1 MTAKGEI
8 RMLMYKILVIKR
20 NNLVIGH
27 IFDFECEI
35 RRKVLAGLL
44 RQAQKEVA
52 QEVEKRKKLFP
63 IKKITKEELIKK
75 RGITIL
81 PGDEV
86 FVEKVGVEFGYGT
99 VRFAPIEL

>member
-1 MTAKGEI
+1 
-8 RMLMYKILVIKR
+8 MLLYKVLVIKR

-27 IFDFECEI
+27 MFDFECEI
-35 RRKVLAGLL
+35 ERKGLAGLL
-44 RQAQKEVA
+44 KQAQKEVA
-52 QEVEKRKKLFP
+52 MEVQKRNKLFP

-86 FVEKVGVEFGYGT
+86 FVEKIGVEFGYGT

>member
-1 MTAKGEI
+1 
-8 RMLMYKILVIKR
+8 MLFYKVLVIKR
-20 NNLVIGH
+20 NNLVIGLM
-27 IFDFECEI
+27 FVFECEI
-35 RRKVLAGLL
+35 KRKVLAGLL
-44 RQAQKEVA
+44 KQAQKEVA
-52 QEVEKRKKLFP
+52 MEVQKRNKLFP

-86 FVEKVGVEFGYGT
+86 FVEKIGVEFGYGT

>member
-1 MTAKGEI
+1 
-8 RMLMYKILVIKR
+8 MLLYKVLVIKR

-27 IFDFECEI
+27 MFDFECEI
-35 RRKVLAGLL
+35 KRKVLAGLL
-44 RQAQKEVA
+44 KQAQKEVA
-52 QEVEKRKKLFP
+52 MEVQKRNKLFP

-86 FVEKVGVEFGYGT
+86 FVEKIGVEFGYGT

>member
-1 MTAKGEI
+1 
-8 RMLMYKILVIKR
+8 MLLYKVLVIKR

-27 IFDFECEI
+27 MFNFECEI
-35 RRKVLAGLL
+35 KRKVLAGLL
-44 RQAQKEVA
+44 KQAQKEVA
-52 QEVEKRKKLFP
+52 MEVQKRNKLFP

-86 FVEKVGVEFGYGT
+86 FVEKICVEFGYGT

>member
-1 MTAKGEI
+1 
-8 RMLMYKILVIKR
+8 MLLYKVLVIKR

-27 IFDFECEI
+27 MFDFECEI

-44 RQAQKEVA
+44 KQAQKEVA
-52 QEVEKRKKLFP
+52 MEVQKRNKLFP

-86 FVEKVGVEFGYGT
+86 FVEKIGVEFGYGT

>member
-1 MTAKGEI
+1 
-8 RMLMYKILVIKR
+8 MLLYKVLVIKR

-27 IFDFECEI
+27 MFDFECEI

-52 QEVEKRKKLFP
+52 NEVEKRKKLFP
-63 IKKITKEELIKK
+63 IKKITKEELIQK

-81 PGDEV
+81 SGDEV

>member
-1 MTAKGEI
+1 
-8 RMLMYKILVIKR
+8 MLLYKVLVIKR

-27 IFDFECEI
+27 MFNFECEI
-35 RRKVLAGLL
+35 KRKVLAGLL
-44 RQAQKEVA
+44 KQAQKEVA
-52 QEVEKRKKLFP
+52 MEVQKRNKLFP

-86 FVEKVGVEFGYGT
+86 FVEKIGVEFGYGT

>member
-1 MTAKGEI
+1 
-8 RMLMYKILVIKR
+8 MLMYKILVIKR

>member
-1 MTAKGEI
+1 
-8 RMLMYKILVIKR
+8 MLLYKVLVIKR

-27 IFDFECEI
+27 MFDFECEI

-44 RQAQKEVA
+44 KQAQKEVVK
-52 QEVEKRKKLFP
+52 EVEKRQKLFP
-63 IKKITKEELIKK
+63 IKKTTKEELIKK

>member
-1 MTAKGEI
+1 
-8 RMLMYKILVIKR
+8 MLRYKVLVIKI
-20 NNLVIGH
+20 NNILIGH
-27 IFDFECEI
+27 MFDFECEI
-35 RRKVLAGLL
+35 KRKVLAGLL
-44 RQAQKEVA
+44 KQAQKEVV

-63 IKKITKEELIKK
+63 MRKITKEELIEE

>member
-1 MTAKGEI
+1 
-8 RMLMYKILVIKR
+8 MLLYKVLVIKR

-27 IFDFECEI
+27 IFDFDCEI

-44 RQAQKEVA
+44 RQAQKEIA

-81 PGDEV
+81 PGDEISV
-86 FVEKVGVEFGYGT
+86 QKVGVEFGYGT

>member
-1 MTAKGEI
+1 
-8 RMLMYKILVIKR
+8 MLRYKVLVIKR
-20 NNLVIGH
+20 NNILIGH
-27 IFDFECEI
+27 MFDFECEI
-35 RRKVLAGLL
+35 KRKVLAGLL
-44 RQAQKEVA
+44 KQAQKEVV

-63 IKKITKEELIKK
+63 MRKITKEELIEE

>member
-1 MTAKGEI
+1 
-8 RMLMYKILVIKR
+8 MLLYKVLVIKR

-27 IFDFECEI
+27 MFDFECEI
-35 RRKVLAGLL
+35 KRKVLAGLL
-44 RQAQKEVA
+44 KQAQKEVA
-52 QEVEKRKKLFP
+52 MEVQKRNKLFP

-86 FVEKVGVEFGYGT
+86 FV
-99 VRFAPIEL
+99 

>member
-1 MTAKGEI
+1 M
-8 RMLMYKILVIKR
+8 
-20 NNLVIGH
+20 
-27 IFDFECEI
+27 FDFECEI
-35 RRKVLAGLL
+35 KRKVLAGLL
-44 RQAQKEVA
+44 KQAQKEVA
-52 QEVEKRKKLFP
+52 MEVQKRNKLFP

-86 FVEKVGVEFGYGT
+86 FVEKIGVEFGYGT

>member
-1 MTAKGEI
+1 
-8 RMLMYKILVIKR
+8 MLLYKVLVIKR

-27 IFDFECEI
+27 MFDFECEI
-35 RRKVLAGLL
+35 KRKVLAGLL
-44 RQAQKEVA
+44 KQAQKEVA
-52 QEVEKRKKLFP
+52 MEVQKRNKLFS

-86 FVEKVGVEFGYGT
+86 FVEKIGVEFGYGT

>member
-1 MTAKGEI
+1 M
-8 RMLMYKILVIKR
+8 
-20 NNLVIGH
+20 
-27 IFDFECEI
+27 FDFECEI
-35 RRKVLAGLL
+35 KRKVLAGLL
-44 RQAQKEVA
+44 KQAQKEVV

-63 IKKITKEELIKK
+63 MRKITKEELIEE

>member
-1 MTAKGEI
+1 
-8 RMLMYKILVIKR
+8 MLLYKVLVIKR

-27 IFDFECEI
+27 MFDFECEI
-35 RRKVLAGLL
+35 RRKVLTGLL
-44 RQAQKEVA
+44 KQAQKEVVK
-52 QEVEKRKKLFP
+52 EVEKRKKLFP

-86 FVEKVGVEFGYGT
+86 FVEKIGVEFGYGT

>member
-1 MTAKGEI
+1 
-8 RMLMYKILVIKR
+8 MLLYKVLVIKR

-27 IFDFECEI
+27 MFDFECEI

-44 RQAQKEVA
+44 RQAQKEVVN
-52 QEVEKRKKLFP
+52 EVEKRKKLFP
-63 IKKITKEELIKK
+63 IKKITKEELIQK

-81 PGDEV
+81 SGDEV
-86 FVEKVGVEFGYGT
+86 FIEKVGVEFGYGT

>member
-1 MTAKGEI
+1 
-8 RMLMYKILVIKR
+8 MLLYKVLVIKR

-27 IFDFECEI
+27 MFDFECEI
-35 RRKVLAGLL
+35 RRKVLTGLL
-44 RQAQKEVA
+44 KQAQKEVVK
-52 QEVEKRKKLFP
+52 EVEKRKKLFP

-81 PGDEV
+81 SGDEV
-86 FVEKVGVEFGYGT
+86 FVEKIGVEFGYGT

>member
-1 MTAKGEI
+1 
-8 RMLMYKILVIKR
+8 MLLYKVLVIKR

-27 IFDFECEI
+27 MFDFECEI
-35 RRKVLAGLL
+35 KRKVLAGLL
-44 RQAQKEVA
+44 KQAQKEVA
-52 QEVEKRKKLFP
+52 MEVQKRNKLLP

-86 FVEKVGVEFGYGT
+86 FVEKIGVEFGYGT

>member
-1 MTAKGEI
+1 
-8 RMLMYKILVIKR
+8 MLLYKVLVIKR

-27 IFDFECEI
+27 MFDFECEI
-35 RRKVLAGLL
+35 KRKVLAGLL
-44 RQAQKEVA
+44 KQAQKEVA
-52 QEVEKRKKLFP
+52 MEVQKRNKLFP

-81 PGDEV
+81 QGDEV
-86 FVEKVGVEFGYGT
+86 FVEKIGVEFGYGT

>member
-1 MTAKGEI
+1 
-8 RMLMYKILVIKR
+8 MLRYKVLVIKR
-20 NNLVIGH
+20 NNILIGH
-27 IFDFECEI
+27 MFDFECEI
-35 RRKVLAGLL
+35 KRKVLAGLL
-44 RQAQKEVA
+44 KQAQKEVV

-63 IKKITKEELIKK
+63 MRKITKEELIEE

-99 VRFAPIEL
+99 GRFAPIEL

>member
-1 MTAKGEI
+1 
-8 RMLMYKILVIKR
+8 MLLYKVLVIKR

-35 RRKVLAGLL
+35 RRKVVAGLL
-44 RQAQKEVA
+44 RQAQKEIA
-52 QEVEKRKKLFP
+52 HEVEKRKKLFP

-81 PGDEV
+81 PGDEISV
-86 FVEKVGVEFGYGT
+86 QKVGVEFGYGT

>member
-1 MTAKGEI
+1 
-8 RMLMYKILVIKR
+8 MLLYKVLVIKR

-35 RRKVLAGLL
+35 RRKVVAGLL
-44 RQAQKEVA
+44 RQAQKEIA

-75 RGITIL
+75 G
-81 PGDEV
+81 G
-86 FVEKVGVEFGYGT
+86 
-99 VRFAPIEL
+99 

>member
-1 MTAKGEI
+1 
-8 RMLMYKILVIKR
+8 MLLYKVLVIKR

-27 IFDFECEI
+27 MFDFECEI
-35 RRKVLAGLL
+35 KRKVLAGLL
-44 RQAQKEVA
+44 KQAQKEVA
-52 QEVEKRKKLFP
+52 MEVQKRNKLFP

-86 FVEKVGVEFGYGT
+86 FVEKIGVEFGYGT
-99 VRFAPIEL
+99 VRFAPIE

>member
-1 MTAKGEI
+1 
-8 RMLMYKILVIKR
+8 MLLYKVLVIKR

-27 IFDFECEI
+27 MFDFECEI
-35 RRKVLAGLL
+35 RRKVLTGLL
-44 RQAQKEVA
+44 KQAQKEVA
-52 QEVEKRKKLFP
+52 MEVQKRNKLFP

-86 FVEKVGVEFGYGT
+86 FIEKVGVEFGYGT
-99 VRFAPIEL
+99 VRFAPIEI